1 MLGYFY
7 LSLMVML
14 TVCGQLF
21 IKKGAMALQ
30 LNKGIVHAI
39 KSSINI
45 PLLFGLGLA
54 LLAPIFY
61 ILALRSIELS
71 KGFAFSSATY
81 VMIVFGGKFCF
92 NEQLNVFR
100 FLGVF
105 MIVIGIVLFGI
116 R

>member
-7 LSLMVML
+7 LSLMVTF

-21 IKKGAMALQ
+21 IKKGAMALRF
-30 LNKGIVHAI
+30 NKGVVDIVQ
-39 KSSINI
+39 SSMNT
-45 PLLFGLGLA
+45 PLLLGLVLA

-61 ILALRSIELS
+61 ILALRDIELS
-71 KGFAFSSATY
+71 KAFAFSSANY
-81 VMIVFGGKFCF
+81 VMVVFGGKFYF

-105 MIVIGIVLFGI
+105 MIVIGIILFGI
-116 R
+116 K